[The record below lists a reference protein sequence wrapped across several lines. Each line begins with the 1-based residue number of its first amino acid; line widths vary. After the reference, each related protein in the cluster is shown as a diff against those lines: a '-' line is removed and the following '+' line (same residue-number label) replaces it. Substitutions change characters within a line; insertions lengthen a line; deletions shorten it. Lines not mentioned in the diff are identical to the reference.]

1 MTYERWDVSSRF
13 HALCVDASDPA
24 RLAHFWAEM
33 LGVRIEDVVD
43 DAHGAIALATHDEVG
58 FAITFR
64 SSVTPKTAKNSRHFD
79 LTSASLADQ
88 HSRVERAIALGAR
101 HIDVG
106 QRPEEG
112 HVVLADPE
120 SNEFCVI
127 EPDNAFLAGCGVLGA
142 LACDGSQAVG
152 YFWSE
157 ALHWPLVGDQNR
169 ETAVRS
175 PRGGPKITWG
185 GEEVSPQVSPQ
196 RLHFDIAVADAT
208 DPNSEID
215 RLCGLGAIRLA
226 EVHPR
231 SRAVAMVDP
240 DGNEFC
246 VLLHR

>member
-1 MTYERWDVSSRF
+1 VSSRF
-13 HALCVDASDPA
+13 HALCIDASDPA
-24 RLAHFWAEM
+24 QLADFWAEM
-33 LGVRIEDVVD
+33 LGVAIHDGVD
-43 DAHGAIALATHDEVG
+43 DAHGAIALATRDVVG

-64 SSVTPKTAKNSRHFD
+64 AGVAPKVAKSARHFD
-79 LTSASLADQ
+79 LTSTSLDDQ
-88 HSRVERAIALGAR
+88 RSRVERAIALGAR

-120 SNEFCVI
+120 GNEFCVI
-127 EPDNAFLAGCGVLGA
+127 EPNNAFLADCGLLGA

-157 ALHWPLVGDQNR
+157 ALHWPLVWDQNR

-185 GEEVSPQVSPQ
+185 GEEVSAQVRPH
-196 RLHFDIAVADAT
+196 RLHFDIAVADST
-208 DPNSEID
+208 DPLSEID
-215 RLCGLGAIRLA
+215 RLCSLGAIRLN
-226 EVHPR
+226 EVTPT
-231 SRAVAMVDP
+231 SRAVAMSDP

-246 VLLHR
+246 VLVR